1 MWYLPFSITLTLRKN
16 RTGWLATVRFQIFR

>member
-16 RTGWLATVRFQIFR
+16 RTGWQASVRFQFLG